1 MRRLG
6 VAWIAGLLALTG
18 ALSGCGAVRELINGD
33 EPGSA
38 EPTATA
44 TSATFRQPLELRAVT
59 EAGSPPCAT
68 GMLAAGDGA
77 CYRVAEETLTIE
89 RAKDIRTQLDPNA
102 GGFVVLLT
110 LYPEDA
116 KAFGELTRKLSQEE
130 PPRNQLAVIVDEKVV
145 TAPTV
150 MSPITGGEVQIVG
163 NFDRA
168 AADQLVKRLT
178 G

>member
-18 ALSGCGAVRELINGD
+18 ALSGCGAVRELLNGD

-38 EPTATA
+38 EPTAAA
-44 TSATFRQPLELRAVT
+44 TSATFRQPLELRGVAEV
-59 EAGSPPCAT
+59 SPKPCAT
-68 GMLAAGDGA
+68 GTLAADDGT
-77 CYRVAEETLTIE
+77 CYRLAEETLTVE
-89 RAKDIRTQLDPNA
+89 RVKNLETQVDSSS
-102 GGFVVLLT
+102 GGYLVLLT
-110 LYPEDA
+110 LYPDDA

-130 PPRNQLAVIVDEKVV
+130 TPRNQLAVVVDGKVV
-145 TAPTV
+145 TAPAV